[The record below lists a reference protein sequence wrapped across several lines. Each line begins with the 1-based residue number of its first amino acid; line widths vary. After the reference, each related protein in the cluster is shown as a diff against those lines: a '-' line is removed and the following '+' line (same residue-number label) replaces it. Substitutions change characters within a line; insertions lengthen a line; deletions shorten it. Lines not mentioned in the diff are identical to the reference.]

1 MAEKPVLG
9 YWNIRGYTQ
18 ATRFLLKYL
27 KVDYE
32 EKLYEFSPPP
42 DYKKDW
48 RENHQFSLGLDFPNL
63 PYWIDEDVKMTES
76 IPIFREVARKYGR
89 GIFPNEEETLWK
101 VEMVESL
108 ILDILRFFTYVLYRS
123 DQLFELIN
131 EVQPEK
137 FKVLEN
143 FFGNNPWVLGS
154 QLSYLDF
161 LLYEVLYQHTVLK
174 SDIFQNFPRLQ
185 EHIKNF
191 EAIPEISEYMKSSE
205 FIASPVYTPVANY
218 KI

>member
-1 MAEKPVLG
+1 MAEKPILG
-9 YWNIRGYTQ
+9 YWNIRGYAQ

-63 PYWIDEDVKMTES
+63 PYWVDGDVKMTES
-76 IPIFREVARKYGR
+76 IPIFREVARKYGLQL
-89 GIFPNEEETLWK
+89 FPNEEETLWK

-154 QLSYLDF
+154 Q
-161 LLYEVLYQHTVLK
+161 V
-174 SDIFQNFPRLQ
+174 
-185 EHIKNF
+185 
-191 EAIPEISEYMKSSE
+191 
-205 FIASPVYTPVANY
+205 
-218 KI
+218 